1 MRSVRNRVDGE
12 EPVDRLVQ
20 IRGSLARIVRV
31 AVGHEHYLASGA
43 AGELYSWGGGASV
56 LGHGPDLEAF
66 NKCPAL
72 HDIKGVEGATI
83 ATPRLVERLV
93 GTIIVDVSAGGD
105 TSSFAL
111 SARGE
116 AFSWGYGWE
125 GRLGHGGPIL
135 LPGDSDLPYQW
146 YFPTKIA
153 ALALQRIV
161 RVSGGYDHALFLS
174 ERGEV
179 FSCGCAGVAA
189 RTMATILFAAS
200 SATATR
206 IRTFTHR
213 SALRRFMESR
223 LLKSGLVATPASCV
237 RVTADTTRLVG
248 IPADSSAS
256 QTAKTGFFRPFS
268 SRPELKK
275 NSGKVRFRQWRA
287 TIEDEVRT
295 SKRERGAQGGCS
307 FFFF

>member
-72 HDIKGVEGATI
+72 RDIKGVEGATI

-179 FSCGCAGVAA
+179 FSCGCAGVASDHGYYSLCGKLGHGYEDPDLYTPK
-189 RTMATILFAAS
+189 RIAAL
-200 SATATR
+200 
-206 IRTFTHR
+206 H
-213 SALRRFMESR
+213 
-223 LLKSGLVATPASCV
+223 
-237 RVTADTTRLVG
+237 G
-248 IPADSSAS
+248 I
-256 QTAKTGFFRPFS
+256 
-268 SRPELKK
+268 EI
-275 NSGKVRFRQWRA
+275 V
-287 TIEDEVRT
+287 EVRAGGHT
-295 SKRERGAQGGCS
+295 SLVRARDGRRYAFGWNTCGQLGFPDCEDR
-307 FFFF
+307 FFPALLIEA